1 LLRLLGHR
9 ISAHKLIA
17 QKVSVGA
24 QSNLPAT
31 APPFLSPQSR
41 PYIQVNFDL
50 LLAYLE
56 YYYTMSFIEVEQIGP
71 VLALTLNRPEKKNAI
86 TQEMYQTLATKI
98 NEAAADFAIRVVV
111 INSNGDSFTAG
122 NDINDF
128 ANNPS
133 MGEGSPVFNFLFAI
147 HNFPK
152 PLIAA
157 VKGRAVGI
165 GTTMLMHC
173 DLVTA
178 NPDTKFSM
186 PFVSLGLVAEGGS
199 SYLFPRLVGHAKAAE
214 ILLTGRTFSADEA
227 LAMGLINK
235 ISTDELAAAMEF
247 ANEIAEQPPEAVINT
262 KALLKSGSHEALNQV
277 MRAES
282 ELFRMAAESDEA
294 QQAFMNFLAKKSKV
308 K

>member
-1 LLRLLGHR
+1 MICPHC
-9 ISAHKLIA
+9 ALIYSPV
-17 QKVSVGA
+17 QPDGI
-24 QSNLPAT
+24 
-31 APPFLSPQSR
+31 LSI
-41 PYIQVNFDL
+41 Y
-50 LLAYLE
+50 A
-56 YYYTMSFIEVEQIGP
+56 YYYRVSFILDEKIGA
-71 VLALTLNRPEKKNAI
+71 VLRLTLNRPEKKNAL
-86 TQEMYQTLATKI
+86 TQDMYQGLADKI
-98 NEAAADFAIRVVV
+98 NEAAGDFSIRAVV

-128 ANNPS
+128 ANDPQ
-133 MGEGSPVFNFLFAI
+133 MDEGSPVFNFLFAI

-178 NPDTKFSM
+178 NPDTQFSM

-199 SYLFPRLVGHAKAAE
+199 SYNFPRLVGHAKASE
-214 ILLTGRTFSADEA
+214 ILLTGRTFSAAEA
-227 LAMGLINK
+227 LEMGLINQVAK
-235 ISTDELAAAMEF
+235 DELSAAMAF
-247 ANEIAEQPPEAVINT
+247 ANEIAEQPPTAVINT

-277 MRAES
+277 MKAEGI
-282 ELFRMAAESDEA
+282 LFKIAAQSDEA
-294 QQAFMNFLAKKSKV
+294 QLAFMNFLAKKSKV